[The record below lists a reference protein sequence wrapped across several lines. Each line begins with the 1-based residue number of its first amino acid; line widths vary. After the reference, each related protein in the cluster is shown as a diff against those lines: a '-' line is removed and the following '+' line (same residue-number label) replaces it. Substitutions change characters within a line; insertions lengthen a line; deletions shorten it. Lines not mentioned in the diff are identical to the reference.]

1 MRRALTILTLS
12 VGLLAFPGTALAERD
27 KDRGYASH
35 SYDGNHKAHKK
46 AKKFMANIIGKE
58 ATTTKNIRRKSI
70 AIGSPPTGILAA
82 IIIRIGASVA
92 SIRSTQATK
101 SCVNIIT
108 HPITIATGAIIG
120 AIIEV
125 INTATTSTM
134 TITWSG

>member
-46 AKKFMANIIGKE
+46 VIMANIIGKE